1 MQKLS
6 LIQLERHLFAAADI
20 LRGKMEASEFKEYIF
35 GMLFLKRLSDQY
47 DVEYDKIRQGFQ
59 KDGHDEET
67 IQILISSHS
76 FAFNVPDEAKWD
88 ALRHLKK
95 NIGENLNIAMASIE
109 EANLSSLEGVLK
121 HINFNKKVGNSKISD
136 AKLQQLIQHFDKL
149 RLRDEDFEFPDLLG
163 AAYEYLI
170 KYFADSA
177 GKKAGEF
184 YTPTGVVTL
193 LTKILD
199 PQPGMSIYD
208 PTVGSGGM
216 LIQAKEHIKEIYDS
230 TDFSLNGQDAIA
242 STWAM
247 CKMNMILHGVT
258 DADIKNEDTL
268 EKPLHT
274 KNGQLQQ
281 FDRVIANPPFSQNYK
296 KSEITFKERFSHF
309 MPESGKKGD
318 YMFVQHMIA
327 SLKNNGKMGVVMPHG
342 VLFRGSIEG
351 EFRKYLIKERKIL
364 EAVIGLPAG
373 LFYGT
378 GIPAALLI
386 INKAKKDDKIL
397 FINADREYQEGKN
410 QNHLRAEDI
419 EKINFVYHN
428 ALEIPA
434 YSRLVTLKEIEAEDF
449 NLNIRRYVDNT
460 PPPELHDVK
469 AHIHGGIPKTEWNST
484 LMSSYA
490 LSPDDIFKEKD
501 ENYYSFIDEINKK
514 SQIREV
520 LEASKNFK
528 KTDAMVQEIVSQW
541 YQEYQKLID
550 DDSKDIAMLYKEGYA
565 LMEKAFEAQDYKVLD
580 RFKIRGIF
588 ASWWVKNKFAI
599 KSIKSS
605 GYHYTLLS
613 DTYLGS
619 DSFFKDAVTEE
630 AAELYKKLIEQF
642 RKVKAAKD
650 GSDKEIVRDNIL
662 RIKASIFEQIEDI
675 KPFVEYQLKNDA
687 LSFSERYLSEKK
699 QAIIADI
706 EKLWD
711 KYQVS
716 LNQIE
721 KERDDAT
728 EAIKNF
734 LTELG
739 YQ

>member
-1 MQKLS
+1 MKLT
-6 LIQLERHLFAAADI
+6 LNQLEQHLFAAADI

-47 DVEYDKIRQGFQ
+47 DVEYEKVLSEYKSQ
-59 KDGHDEET
+59 GHDDAT
-67 IQILISSHS
+67 IEILLQNHA
-76 FAFNVPDEAKWD
+76 FAFNVPDEARWKN
-88 ALRHLKK
+88 LRHLKK
-95 NIGENLNIAMASIE
+95 NIGEQLNIALSSIE

-170 KYFADSA
+170 KFFADSA

-184 YTPTGVVTL
+184 YTPSGVVTL
-193 LTKILD
+193 LVKILD
-199 PQPGMSIYD
+199 PKPGMSIYD

-216 LIQAKEHIKEIYDS
+216 LIQAKEHIKEIYNSD
-230 TDFSLNGQDAIA
+230 DFSLNGQDSIP

-247 CKMNMILHGVT
+247 CKMNMILHGIIN
-258 DADIKNEDTL
+258 ADIKNEDTL

-296 KSEITFKERFSHF
+296 KADMTFKERFSHF

-327 SLKNNGKMGVVMPHG
+327 SLKSDGKMGVVMPHG
-342 VLFRGSIEG
+342 VLFRGSVEG
-351 EFRKYLIKERKIL
+351 EFRRYLIEEKGIL
-364 EAVIGLPAG
+364 EAVIGLPSG

-378 GIPAALLI
+378 GIPASLLI

-397 FINADREYQEGKN
+397 FINADREYKEGKN

-419 EKINFVYHN
+419 EKINFVYQN
-428 ALEIPA
+428 ALEITN
-434 YSRLVTLKEIEAEDF
+434 YSCLVSVEEIAKEEF

-460 PPPELHDVK
+460 PPPEPHDVK
-469 AHIHGGIPKTEWNST
+469 AHIFGGVPKCEWSVELMKNYNLQPSDIFEPKDESYYNFKPVIDEKSKIRELLENSEQFEQTDTMVLDLIEQWYEQYQSIIDDEKSDIST
-484 LMSSYA
+484 LYR
-490 LSPDDIFKEKD
+490 DG
-501 ENYYSFIDEINKK
+501 Y
-514 SQIREV
+514 
-520 LEASKNFK
+520 
-528 KTDAMVQEIVSQW
+528 
-541 YQEYQKLID
+541 KLI
-550 DDSKDIAMLYKEGYA
+550 E
-565 LMEKAFEAQDYKVLD
+565 EVFESRSYEVID

-588 ASWWVKNKFAI
+588 ASWWVENKFTL

-605 GYHYTLLS
+605 GYDYKLLS
-613 DTYLGS
+613 NSYISTNKSFVDILDASSLKIHTKLTEHLKKLKSAKLQS
-619 DSFFKDAVTEE
+619 DKAALQEKIE
-630 AAELYKKLIEQF
+630 LLKAEL
-642 RKVKAAKD
+642 
-650 GSDKEIVRDNIL
+650 
-662 RIKASIFEQIEDI
+662 FENIEDE
-675 KPFVEYQLKNDA
+675 KALVVDMLQSDA
-687 LSFSERYLSEKK
+687 ISITKRYLSEKK

-716 LNQIE
+716 LSEIE
-721 KERDDAT
+721 KERDEAT
-728 EAIKNF
+728 QEIKEF

-739 YQ
+739 YR

>member
-1 MQKLS
+1 MKLT
-6 LIQLERHLFAAADI
+6 LNQLEQHLFAAADI

-47 DVEYDKIRQGFQ
+47 DVEYEKVLSEYKAQ
-59 KDGHDEET
+59 GHDDVT
-67 IQILISSHS
+67 IEILLKNHA
-76 FAFNVPDEAKWD
+76 FAFSIPDEARWQN
-88 ALRHLKK
+88 LRHLKK
-95 NIGENLNIAMASIE
+95 NIGEQLNIALSSIE

-136 AKLQQLIQHFDKL
+136 AKLQQLIQHFDKI

-170 KYFADSA
+170 KFFADSA

-184 YTPTGVVTL
+184 YTPSGVVTL
-193 LTKILD
+193 LVKILD
-199 PQPGMSIYD
+199 PKPGMSIYD

-216 LIQAKEHIKEIYDS
+216 LIQAKEHVKEIYNSD
-230 TDFSLNGQDAIA
+230 DYSLNGQDAIA
-242 STWAM
+242 TTWAM
-247 CKMNMILHGVT
+247 CKMNMILHGVQN
-258 DADIKNEDTL
+258 ADIKNEDTL

-296 KSEITFKERFSHF
+296 KADMTFKERFSHF

-327 SLKNNGKMGVVMPHG
+327 SLKSNGKMGVVMPHG
-342 VLFRGSIEG
+342 VLFRGSVEG
-351 EFRKYLIKERKIL
+351 GFRRYLIEEKGIL
-364 EAVIGLPAG
+364 EAVIGLPSG

-378 GIPAALLI
+378 GIPASLLI

-397 FINADREYQEGKN
+397 FINADREYKEGKN

-419 EKINFVYHN
+419 EKINFVYQN
-428 ALEIPA
+428 ALEITN
-434 YSRLVTLKEIEAEDF
+434 YSRLVTIEEIAKEEF

-460 PPPELHDVK
+460 PPPEPHDVK
-469 AHIHGGIPKTEWNST
+469 AHIFGGVPKREWSVELMKSYNLQPSDIFESKDESYYNFKPVIDEKSKIRILLESSEQFEQTDTMVLKLIEQWYEQYQSIIDDEKSDIST
-484 LMSSYA
+484 LY
-490 LSPDDIFKEKD
+490 KD
-501 ENYYSFIDEINKK
+501 GY
-514 SQIREV
+514 
-520 LEASKNFK
+520 
-528 KTDAMVQEIVSQW
+528 
-541 YQEYQKLID
+541 KLI
-550 DDSKDIAMLYKEGYA
+550 E
-565 LMEKAFEAQDYKVLD
+565 EVFESRSYEVID

-588 ASWWVKNKFAI
+588 ASWWVENKFTL

-605 GYHYTLLS
+605 GYDYKLLS
-613 DTYLGS
+613 NSYISTNKSFVELLDASSLKIHTKLTEHLKKLKSAKLQS
-619 DSFFKDAVTEE
+619 DKVVLQEKIE
-630 AAELYKKLIEQF
+630 LLKAEL
-642 RKVKAAKD
+642 
-650 GSDKEIVRDNIL
+650 
-662 RIKASIFEQIEDI
+662 FENIEDE
-675 KPFVEYQLKNDA
+675 KALVVDMLKSDA
-687 LSFSERYLSEKK
+687 ISITKRYLSEKK

-716 LNQIE
+716 LSEIE
-721 KERDDAT
+721 KERDEAT
-728 EAIKNF
+728 KEIKEF

-739 YQ
+739 YR